1 MSKGLRRSF
10 AFVAVAALAIVGA
23 CTEGPTATRMSRVN
37 LLLTDAPGDVLAA
50 VVTIDQIYIQGSD
63 AEGEDGSRIVLRDE
77 DVTTD
82 LLTLVDDTQLLVD
95 DVEVP
100 EGMYG
105 QLRFVISGGYIEVE
119 NDDGSSSIYAS
130 STDYAGLP
138 VDAVVAGQLRMPS
151 FAQSGLKVNLPSDLF
166 PVGADPVWVL
176 VDFDVSQSYGRAAG
190 NSGAWVMSPVL
201 QGSLIEPPAEPVGT
215 P

>member
-23 CTEGPTATRMSRVN
+23 CADSPSSTRMSRMN

-50 VVTIDQIYIQGSD
+50 VVTIDRIYLQGSA
-63 AEGEDGSRIVLRDE
+63 AEGADGSRIVLREE

-95 DVEVP
+95 DAAIP
-100 EGMYG
+100 EGTYR

-119 NDDGSSSIYAS
+119 NGDGSTSIYAS

-138 VDAVVAGQLRMPS
+138 VGAVVAGPLQMPS
-151 FAQSGLKVNLPSDLF
+151 FAQSGLKVNFTGDAF
-166 PVGADPVWVL
+166 TVGADPVWVL
-176 VDFDVSQSYGRAAG
+176 VDFDVSQSFGHAAG
-190 NSGAWVMSPVL
+190 NSGMWVMSPVL
-201 QGSLIEPPAEPVGT
+201 QGSLIAPPAEPLVT

>member
-23 CTEGPTATRMSRVN
+23 CTEGPMSTRMSRVN

-50 VVTIDQIYIQGSD
+50 VVTIDRIYLQGSD
-63 AEGEDGSRIVLRDE
+63 AEGEGGRIVLRDE

-100 EGMYG
+100 EATYH

-119 NDDGSSSIYAS
+119 NDDGSTSIYAS

-138 VDAVVAGQLRMPS
+138 EGAVVAGQLRMPS
-151 FAQSGLKVNLPSDLF
+151 FAQSGLKVNLPSDLLT
-166 PVGADPVWVL
+166 VGADPVWVL
-176 VDFDVSQSYGRAAG
+176 VDFDVSQSFGRAAG

-201 QGSLIEPPAEPVGT
+201 QGSPVEPPAEPVVT